1 MNPDDIEHD
10 APDPDSYESEP
21 PRSIFSALW
30 FRAVLV
36 VIVVGVVAALAVPY
50 VLEWVSPPPP
60 GATEA
65 RLDSAPASAA
75 SPMTAAAPTP
85 DPSSSEK
92 PAAESA
98 APPSASAPTAT
109 PLAPALKQETEKPAP
124 RAAAPPMEKPAKPT
138 MENPAKPA
146 PIAKAAKPAPA
157 RRVAKA
163 VAKPPA
169 TTAGGTFFV
178 QVGAFKDE
186 AHAGRVAMRLREAKF
201 AVQESTTT
209 TTGATGSAAPAP
221 APAASEP
228 VADRYDVF
236 VSGAAVADINA
247 KLAAK
252 GLATEPA
259 AAGVVVKPPLPL
271 RDAVALSKD
280 LAAQG
285 FKVQVRRAGGPAPAP
300 APQPA
305 AAGGGATL
313 HRVRVGPYADRAAAA
328 AALDALREKG
338 YKDSFIARGGA

>member
-60 GATEA
+60 GATAA

-75 SPMTAAAPTP
+75 APMTAAAPTP
-85 DPSSSEK
+85 DPSASEK
-92 PAAESA
+92 PAAESP

-109 PLAPALKQETEKPAP
+109 PLAPALRQEAEKPAP
-124 RAAAPPMEKPAKPT
+124 HATAPPAEKPAKPA
-138 MENPAKPA
+138 MAKKPAKPA
-146 PIAKAAKPAPA
+146 PVEKAAKPA
-157 RRVAKA
+157 RRIAKA

-169 TTAGGTFFV
+169 PAGGTFFV

-201 AVQESTTT
+201 TVQESTTT
-209 TTGATGSAAPAP
+209 VGATASAAP
-221 APAASEP
+221 APAASEA

-259 AAGVVVKPPLPL
+259 ATGVVVKPPLPL

-280 LAAQG
+280 LAVQG

-300 APQPA
+300 EPQPA

-313 HRVRVGPYADRAAAA
+313 HRVRVGPYADRASAA